1 MKNKY
6 LKLVVFGVVVA
17 ALFIFGVREISNSQI
32 LGQNYRYSMVLAGS
46 EGEVEFVSYDPEQKQ
61 VIVIPWPKELSIT
74 SRSVGSYLVG
84 DLYKLG
90 SYDNKPGEFVRQKV
104 QGYMKTPIMSYVQ
117 VKGELGSLQSA
128 LVGLIVRGARVSEIS
143 RLDSLIL
150 LSRSMSYDKRIV
162 EKKELARAGVILESE
177 EQYQYQEG
185 RLQQFLGKRIFDWGV
200 VEEELSVAVVN
211 NSQLTGLATD
221 VASFFGNAGLDVVAV
236 RSGAGE
242 EEETRIM
249 ISSEL
254 GEKQRERV
262 AKMLI
267 TWFGFQE
274 VEEGNTSEF
283 RSDIVVKL
291 GRDAEELF

>member
-6 LKLVVFGVVVA
+6 LKLVVLGGLIV
-17 ALFIFGVREISNSQI
+17 ALFILGVREINNSQI

-84 DLYKLG
+84 DLYQLG
-90 SYDNKPGEFVRQKV
+90 SYDNTPGEFVRQKV
-104 QGYMKTPIMSYVQ
+104 QGYMKSPIMGYVQ
-117 VKGELGSLQSA
+117 VEGELGSLQSA
-128 LVGLIVRGARVSEIS
+128 LIGLIVRGARVSEIS
-143 RLDSLIL
+143 RLDSVIL

-177 EQYQYQEG
+177 EKYQYQEG

-200 VEEELSVAVVN
+200 GEEELSVAVVN
-211 NSQLTGLATD
+211 NSQITGLATD

-242 EEETRIM
+242 EEETQII

-254 GEKQRERV
+254 GQKQRERV
-262 AKMLI
+262 AKMLL
-267 TWFGFQE
+267 TWFGFE
-274 VEEGNTSEF
+274 KVEEGDTSEF
-283 RSDIVVKL
+283 RSEIVVKL